1 MKFST
6 FSALAVAS
14 SGLLGFAPFSHA
26 QTPPEVDPAFVEVVP
41 FTIQWTRTVSSVTFT
56 RTAEV
61 PIPDGDLSTPDPIA
75 PITTETVKTIRD
87 LGPVGQYGDI
97 LGQVIQ
103 QVGFMLAGDWD
114 FEGQD
119 FVTFDLVAVRAPARS
134 VKEFAT
140 NPYRIYATA
149 RNRSNGAYLRTPIQL
164 DDVLDEVPPLVPL
177 GMTLTFGEYV
187 QNTTENF
194 DAQGRLT
201 SASGGISTSFRV
213 DYTNTWYPNL
223 PSTTPR
229 HMFLMSARGTAQYT
243 IRTTVKPPLLP
254 SGEQPVFLL
263 PAATTLRGV
272 GYHAHDFFANNPTN
286 YTHLGLAPVSIVI
299 GSAKYLSRQNFPDFT
314 TLVPVT
320 PEVVAFATTS
330 EDDSPA
336 IALLWDDGATESAY
350 VVERQEGAEGEWE
363 EIAELPANFSFYLDE
378 DIEEGVT
385 YSYRVRARNYV
396 GYSEYSNVATPAVE
410 EPEVPE
416 EPAP

>member
-14 SGLLGFAPFSHA
+14 SGLLGLAPFAHA

-41 FTIQWTRTVSSVTFT
+41 FTIQWTRTVSSVTAT

-61 PIPDGDLSTPDPIA
+61 PIPDDDLSTPDPVA
-75 PITTETVKTIRD
+75 PITTETVRTIRD
-87 LGPVGQYGDI
+87 LGPVGQYRDI
-97 LGQVIQ
+97 VTQVIQ
-103 QVGFMLAGDWD
+103 HVAFFINGDWNY
-114 FEGQD
+114 EG
-119 FVTFDLVAVRAPARS
+119 TRGSYIDLVAVRAPARS

-140 NPYRIYATA
+140 NPYRIYITA
-149 RNRSNGAYLRTPIQL
+149 RDRRTGAYLDTPEQL
-164 DDVLDEVPPLVPL
+164 PDVTGEVDTPMPL

-201 SASGGISTSFRV
+201 SASGGISTSFRI
-213 DYTNTWYPNL
+213 DYTGNYFPNWPNSL
-223 PSTTPR
+223 LPR
-229 HMFLMSARGTAQYT
+229 HMFIMSARGTAQYT

-263 PAATTLRGV
+263 PASTTLRGV
-272 GYHAHDFFANNPTN
+272 GHHAHDYFESTTSRNN

-299 GSAKYLSRQNFPDFT
+299 GAAKYLARENFPDFT
-314 TLVPVT
+314 VLVPVT
-320 PEVVAFATTS
+320 PVVVALATTS
-330 EDDSPA
+330 EDESPA

-350 VVERQEGAEGEWE
+350 FVERQEGADGEWE
-363 EIAELPANFSFYLDE
+363 EIAELPANFSFYFDE
-378 DIEEGVT
+378 DIEEGIT
-385 YSYRVRARNYV
+385 YNYRVRARNYV
-396 GYSEYSNVATPAVE
+396 GFSEYSEVAT
-410 EPEVPE
+410 PEVPE